1 MENVDKDEWY
11 TPACITDPL
20 GPFDLD
26 PAAPS
31 GDHRRIA
38 TREFTKEDDGLSQ
51 PWNGR
56 VWLNPPFSQ
65 PLLRQF
71 VHRMAQHGNGVMLI
85 PCRGFDTA
93 WFQEDVFG
101 KASAILFLKGRVPFT
116 GPGGKKGGH
125 PPIGTLL
132 VAYGEGNANV
142 LLMAD
147 LDGAFMRLH

>member
-1 MENVDKDEWY
+1 MDLKNEWY
-11 TPACITDPL
+11 TPAYITDPL

-26 PAAPS
+26 PAAPA

-38 TREFTKEDDGLSQ
+38 AREFTEEEDGLAQ
-51 PWNGR
+51 PWSGR

-71 VHRMAQHGNGVMLI
+71 VHRMAEHGNGIMLI

-101 KASAILFLKGRVPFT
+101 KAFAILFLRGRVTFT
-116 GPGGKKGGH
+116 GPGGRRGGH

-132 VAYGEGNANV
+132 VAYGEENADILERSGIN
-142 LLMAD
+142 
-147 LDGAFMRLH
+147 GAFVKL

>member
-1 MENVDKDEWY
+1 MIPAELKNEWY

-26 PAAPS
+26 PAAPEVE
-31 GDHRRIA
+31 HRRIA
-38 TREFTKEDDGLSQ
+38 AREYTKADDGLAQ
-51 PWNGR
+51 PWSGR

-71 VHRMAQHGNGVMLI
+71 VHRMAQHGNGIMLI

-101 KASAILFLKGRVPFT
+101 KATALLFVKGRLSFT
-116 GPGGKKGGH
+116 GPCGRRGVH

-132 VAYGEGNANV
+132 VAYGEGNADI
-142 LLMAD
+142 LEHSGIE
-147 LDGAFMRLH
+147 GAFVRL